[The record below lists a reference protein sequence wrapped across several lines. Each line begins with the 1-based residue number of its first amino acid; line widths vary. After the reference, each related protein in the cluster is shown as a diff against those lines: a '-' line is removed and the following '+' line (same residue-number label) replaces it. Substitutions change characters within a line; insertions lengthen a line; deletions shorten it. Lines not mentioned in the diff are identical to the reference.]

1 MLNVLI
7 IDDDPSFQE
16 TYRSFLERQGYRSR
30 SAGSRARAVELW
42 SEEQFDVVLL
52 DLRLQG
58 AAVPEEGIDLLD
70 ALKFSTAKVIVITG
84 NASDDSIRRAF
95 ELGAYDY
102 LVKGLNV
109 TPALLAAKLDQVRE
123 LVRARQRGER
133 ASEKVIQDLWLT
145 FRSGTIHA
153 RGRQLEELILRL
165 LCDVPG
171 FHEASC
177 RLRTST
183 EELDV
188 VIRNESLDEFW
199 RKQGSYF
206 LVEAKNWSHSVGAQE
221 LRDFGTK
228 LQRRKASASLGFF
241 VAPGG
246 FTNTLAVEL
255 REWRSEGVTLVPVDR
270 EGLER
275 LVIAP
280 DRSQVLKEL
289 HVAAAL
295 GG

>member
-7 IDDDPSFQE
+7 VDDDPSFQE
-16 TYRSFLERQGYRSR
+16 TYRSFLDRQGYRSR
-30 SAGSRARAVELW
+30 SAVSRAQAIELW
-42 SEEQFDVVLL
+42 RQEQFDVVLL

-58 AAVPEEGIDLLD
+58 GAVSEDGIDLLE
-70 ALKFSTAKVIVITG
+70 ALTFSTAKVLVMTG
-84 NASDDSIRRAF
+84 YASDDSIRRAF

-102 LVKGLNV
+102 LVKGSGV

-123 LVRARQRGER
+123 LVRARQRGEP
-133 ASEKVIQDLWLT
+133 AGEEVIRELWRTLT
-145 FRSGTIHA
+145 SGTSHA

-165 LCDVPG
+165 LCAVPG
-171 FHEASC
+171 FHEASR
-177 RLRTST
+177 RLRAST

-188 VIRNESLDEFW
+188 VVRNESLDEFW

-206 LVEAKNWSHSVGAQE
+206 LVEAKNWAHKVGARE

-228 LQRRKASASLGFF
+228 VVRRKANASLGFI

-246 FTNTLAVEL
+246 FTKSLAPEL
-255 REWRSEGVTLVPVDR
+255 SAFRGEGVTLVPVDR

-280 DRSQVLKEL
+280 DRSQVLKDL
-289 HVAAAL
+289 HVAAAI